1 MDIYDFNILTNKD
14 KYYNVFT
21 KGQFVNI
28 VAQADIKYVLYSLS
42 NLWLEVQY
50 HSPRNKIKSIDYF
63 VKGKIR
69 PHSLVSFPRGK
80 ILGGILG

>member
-28 VAQADIKYVLYSLS
+28 VAQGDIKYVLYSLS

-63 VKGKIR
+63 VKGKNQA
-69 PHSLVSFPRGK
+69 SFISFFPQG
-80 ILGGILG
+80 